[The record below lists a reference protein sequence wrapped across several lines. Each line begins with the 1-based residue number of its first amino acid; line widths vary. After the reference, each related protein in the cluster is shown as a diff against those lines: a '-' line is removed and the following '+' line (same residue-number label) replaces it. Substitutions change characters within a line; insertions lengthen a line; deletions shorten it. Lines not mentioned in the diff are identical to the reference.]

1 MSGNNETTI
10 GNTPRFPDG
19 GPTWHE
25 ALKIRNNGVFLSNLW
40 EVDNFCPTLPKQPPD
55 DSAVQLRGITE

>member
-25 ALKIRNNGVFLSNLW
+25 ALKIRNNGVFFCQIYGKLTTFARRYQNNRRMILRCNY
-40 EVDNFCPTLPKQPPD
+40 EV
-55 DSAVQLRGITE
+55 

>member
-25 ALKIRNNGVFLSNLW
+25 ALKIRNNGVFFVKSMG
-40 EVDNFCPTLPKQPPD
+40 
-55 DSAVQLRGITE
+55 S